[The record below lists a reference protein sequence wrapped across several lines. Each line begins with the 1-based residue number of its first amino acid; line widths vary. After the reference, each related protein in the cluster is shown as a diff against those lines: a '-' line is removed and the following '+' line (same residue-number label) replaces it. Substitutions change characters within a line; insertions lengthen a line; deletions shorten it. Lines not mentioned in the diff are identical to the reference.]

1 MRSQK
6 HPSFIVI
13 NDGITSLSCWKL
25 FAALLLKRSILLM
38 PESVGGNAGNV
49 RTPCTA
55 YIFRYL
61 SDNRKIPQPFDLTR
75 IAGSTPDWIRTS
87 DLQSRSLT
95 LYPTE
100 LRARS
105 HIILAQKRRKIKGYR
120 TFFSLSSFAVE
131 WRMGVCLLHHP
142 ILPQTWHK
150 TSTRRLDFIDFTG
163 ALLQTKFMRDKI
175 DIDSSIELENDRKH
189 TFERCGIRRK
199 YEK

>member
-1 MRSQK
+1 MYVHHVSHTFVPHSYQNK
-6 HPSFIVI
+6 
-13 NDGITSLSCWKL
+13 
-25 FAALLLKRSILLM
+25 
-38 PESVGGNAGNV
+38 
-49 RTPCTA
+49 
-55 YIFRYL
+55 
-61 SDNRKIPQPFDLTR
+61 KIPQPFENTR

-105 HIILAQKRRKIKGYR
+105 HIILTQKRRKIKGYR
-120 TFFSLSSFAVE
+120 TFFSLSSFAVD

-175 DIDSSIELENDRKH
+175 EIDSSIELENDRKH